1 MNLLKLALAGAATAV
16 ILTAFRDREGARWLA
31 PAGLGGAMR
40 RPREPAVMEE
50 PVLGYDG
57 MDEDTLL
64 DWLGAAELDEAT
76 LRGIEHYERANRD
89 RGPVLDVLADLLG

>member
-16 ILTAFRDREGARWLA
+16 ILTAFRDHERGRWLA
-31 PAGLGGAMR
+31 PAGLGGM
-40 RPREPAVMEE
+40 PEPLQPEEMPE

-64 DWLGAAELDEAT
+64 DWIRAADLDEHT
-76 LRGIEHYERANRD
+76 LRGIERYERATRD
-89 RGPVLDVLADLLG
+89 RGPVLDMLADLLG